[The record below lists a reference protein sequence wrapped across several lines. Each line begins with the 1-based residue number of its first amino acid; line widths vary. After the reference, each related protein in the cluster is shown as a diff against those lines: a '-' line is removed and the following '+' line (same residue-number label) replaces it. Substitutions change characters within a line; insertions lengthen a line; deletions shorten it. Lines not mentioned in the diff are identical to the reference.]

1 MTHPG
6 STPSALPNSALP
18 QSALPQTA
26 LDVAPALSIG
36 VDVGGTKI
44 ACGVLRG
51 EELIERHVQPTPET
65 GWEAVLDAV
74 AAQVRELQSRH
85 PATHIGVGVPGPLN
99 AERTRVKFAPN
110 IYGFTDVPLVD
121 GLRERLGLRA
131 EAGHRLV
138 LENDAKA
145 AALAEAHLG
154 AARGTESSIYVTVS
168 TGIGAGLV
176 LGGKLWR
183 GRHGVAG
190 ELGHVTVQPGGPVSG
205 AGLDGALEAVASG
218 TAIARDASY
227 ALNREV
233 STAEAFALA
242 EQGHPAARR
251 VVGQAMRHIGIALA
265 DLQKVIDPEVFVL
278 GGGVSAVGDSFFR
291 GVQQAAD
298 EYAGGFAPVTIRR
311 AQLGQSAGVV
321 GAALAALHG

>member
-1 MTHPG
+1 MTRPVSG
-6 STPSALPNSALP
+6 GA
-18 QSALPQTA
+18 
-26 LDVAPALSIG
+26 APLSIG

-51 EELIERHVQPTPET
+51 EELIERQVQPTPET

-74 AAQVRELQSRH
+74 AAQVRALQAAH
-85 PATHIGVGVPGPLN
+85 PGAQSIGVGVPGPLN

-110 IYGFTDVPLVD
+110 IYGFTDVPLID
-121 GLRERLGLRA
+121 GLRERLHLTA
-131 EAGHRLV
+131 AQTLV
-138 LENDAKA
+138 LENNAKA

-154 AARGTESSIYVTVS
+154 AARGSESSIYVTVS

-176 LGGKLWR
+176 LHGRLWR

-251 VVGQAMRHIGIALA
+251 VVTQAMRHIGIALA
-265 DLQKVIDPEVFVL
+265 DLQKVIDPEVFVI
-278 GGGVSAVGDSFFR
+278 GGGVSAVGDYFFQ

-321 GAALAALHG
+321 GAALSALHG

>member
-1 MTHPG
+1 MTRPAASG
-6 STPSALPNSALP
+6 A
-18 QSALPQTA
+18 
-26 LDVAPALSIG
+26 APLSIG

-51 EELIERHVQPTPET
+51 EELIERQVQPTPET

-74 AAQVRELQSRH
+74 AAQVRALQAAH
-85 PATHIGVGVPGPLN
+85 PGAQCIGVGVPGPLN

-110 IYGFTDVPLVD
+110 IYGFTDVPLID
-121 GLRERLGLRA
+121 GLRERLRL
-131 EAGHRLV
+131 EEEQTLV

-145 AALAEAHLG
+145 AALAEAWLG

-176 LGGKLWR
+176 LHGRLWR

-190 ELGHVTVQPGGPVSG
+190 ELGHITVQPGGPVSG

-251 VVGQAMRHIGIALA
+251 VVGQALRHIGIALA
-265 DLQKVIDPEVFVL
+265 DLQKVIDPEVFVI
-278 GGGVSAVGDSFFR
+278 GGGVSAVGDYFFQ

-311 AQLGQSAGVV
+311 AQLGQNAGVV
-321 GAALAALHG
+321 GAALSALHG

>member
-1 MTHPG
+1 M
-6 STPSALPNSALP
+6 
-18 QSALPQTA
+18 
-26 LDVAPALSIG
+26 
-36 VDVGGTKI
+36 DVGGTKI

-51 EELIERHVQPTPET
+51 EDLIERHVQPTPET

-74 AAQVRELQSRH
+74 AAQVRALQAAY
-85 PATHIGVGVPGPLN
+85 PAAQSIGVGVPGPLN

-110 IYGFTDVPLVD
+110 IYGFTDVPLID
-121 GLRERLGLRA
+121 GLRKRLHLTDVQT
-131 EAGHRLV
+131 LV

-154 AARGTESSIYVTVS
+154 AARGTESSVYVTVS

-176 LGGKLWR
+176 LHGRLWR

-251 VVGQAMRHIGIALA
+251 VVTQAMRHIGIALA
-265 DLQKVIDPEVFVL
+265 DLQKVIDPEVFVI
-278 GGGVSAVGDSFFR
+278 GGGVSAVGDYFFQ

-321 GAALAALHG
+321 GAALSALHG

>member
-1 MTHPG
+1 MTRPISG
-6 STPSALPNSALP
+6 DAVP
-18 QSALPQTA
+18 
-26 LDVAPALSIG
+26 LSIG

-51 EELIERHVQPTPET
+51 EDLIERHVQPTPET

-74 AAQVRELQSRH
+74 AAQVRALQAAH
-85 PATHIGVGVPGPLN
+85 PGAQSIGVGVPGPLN

-110 IYGFTDVPLVD
+110 IYGFTDVPLID
-121 GLRERLGLRA
+121 GLRERLHLTA
-131 EAGHRLV
+131 AQTLV

-154 AARGTESSIYVTVS
+154 AARGSESSVYVTVS

-176 LGGKLWR
+176 LHGRLWR

-251 VVGQAMRHIGIALA
+251 VVTQAMRHIGIALA
-265 DLQKVIDPEVFVL
+265 DLQKVVDPEVFVI
-278 GGGVSAVGDSFFR
+278 GGGVSAVGDYFFQ

-321 GAALAALHG
+321 GAALSALHG